1 MDAVAQV
8 FEAMLVIVVEDNL
21 VEIVEWTTLTVVS
34 CELSYCSRM
43 CCIQLQEK
51 GTKLVLEQI
60 VTTLASV
67 ADTAE
72 EKFEQYYDR

>member
-1 MDAVAQV
+1 MRCIAADLFHLFKVD
-8 FEAMLVIVVEDNL
+8 VVL
-21 VEIVEWTTLTVVS
+21 
-34 CELSYCSRM
+34 
-43 CCIQLQEK
+43 QLMEK